1 MRDKLITRIY
11 KLAEATG
18 LHVEQ
23 DLKKLSNDELIS
35 LFHQVAVENYVFE
48 QYLEE

>member
-11 KLAEATG
+11 KLAEATD
-18 LHVEQ
+18 LNVEQ

-35 LFHQVAVENYVFE
+35 LFHQVAVENYLFE
-48 QYLEE
+48 HYLEE

>member
-11 KLAEATG
+11 KLAEATD
-18 LHVEQ
+18 LNVEQ

-35 LFHQVAVENYVFE
+35 LFAQVVIENYLFE

>member
-11 KLAEATG
+11 KLAEATD
-18 LHVEQ
+18 LNVEQ

-35 LFHQVAVENYVFE
+35 LFAQVVIENYLFD
-48 QYLEE
+48 QYLDE